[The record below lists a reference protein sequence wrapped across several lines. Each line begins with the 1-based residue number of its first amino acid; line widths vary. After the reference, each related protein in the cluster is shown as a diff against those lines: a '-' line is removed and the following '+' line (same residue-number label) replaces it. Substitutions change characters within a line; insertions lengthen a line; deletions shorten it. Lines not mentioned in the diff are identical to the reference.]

1 MLVIDLLNES
11 EKILANRDKVLT
23 VKTTVGEILELFGE
37 QKVKEIVERKTAQAA
52 RKPDYAMTRENIFYN
67 WRMLGVFIVVFALAA
82 TLVLEMIDHDKR

>member
-1 MLVIDLLNES
+1 MRISDILNLRLDD
-11 EKILANRDKVLT
+11 IVRDGDRYRL
-23 VKTTVGEILELFGE
+23 
-37 QKVKEIVERKTAQAA
+37 EIVEQKTAQAA